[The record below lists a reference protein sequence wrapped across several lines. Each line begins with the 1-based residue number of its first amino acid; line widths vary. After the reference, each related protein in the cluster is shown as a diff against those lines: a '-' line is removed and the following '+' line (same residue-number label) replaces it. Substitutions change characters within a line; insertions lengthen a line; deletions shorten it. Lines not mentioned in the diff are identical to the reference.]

1 MISKSTIEKV
11 FEISRVEEVIG
22 DFIQLKKS
30 GSNYKGLSPFTN
42 EKTPSF
48 MISPAKQIWKDFS
61 SGKGGNVVAF
71 LMEHE
76 QLSYPQAIKFL
87 ARKYNI
93 EVEETAISTEQKEKF
108 DEKEKLMVICEF
120 AKKFFIKQL
129 NDSDFGKNIAFNY
142 LNERGFDK
150 KIINEFEIGCLTNSR
165 NSFKSYAIENGF
177 NEDDLIS
184 LGLISSKHKNDIYSS
199 RIIFPIKT
207 ISGRTVGFGARV
219 LQSSIKTAKYINS
232 PDSIIYNKSKIL
244 YGLYKSKTQ
253 IVKNDNCYIVEGYT
267 DVIRFHQKGIPNVV
281 SSSGTALT
289 LGQINIIRRLTKNI
303 TMLFDS
309 DNAGLNATIRS
320 IDMILSEGMNVSI
333 CLFPENEDPDSFAR
347 NKNTQEIEAYLN
359 ENSIDFIEFKAKEL
373 NNSKR
378 NSAVEKANVIN
389 DIVSSISKIPDRIK
403 QEIYIKQCSQML
415 DITENTLFNALAQ
428 LNQVTRVNSRD
439 YEEKKVSPIKKESK
453 DQIFKLEKKIIEILI
468 LYGHEKI
475 SFDEIKMIKNENG
488 DIVYK
493 PTKVKSYVHEKI
505 FLDLHSDE
513 VEFANKEFKIL
524 YKNLIE
530 EYQKKQSF
538 DAKVFVNSLPKNL
551 SELVTSVLIEDEIY
565 QLHDWRSKNV
575 IVKGKESSISQL
587 VTETILTLRT
597 LLINKKVQELSKLS
611 GDDDKNFNKDTLE
624 EIVNYYQLKSLLS
637 KKLNRVI

>member
-87 ARKYNI
+87 ASKYNI
-93 EVEETAISTEQKEKF
+93 EVEETAISSEQKEKF

-150 KIINEFEIGCLTNSR
+150 KIINDFEIGCLTNSR

-373 NNSKR
+373 NNSTR
-378 NSAVEKANVIN
+378 NSALEKANVVN

>member
-87 ARKYNI
+87 ASKYNI
-93 EVEETAISTEQKEKF
+93 EVEETAISSEQKEKF

-333 CLFPENEDPDSFAR
+333 CLFPENEDPDSFAK
-347 NKNTQEIEAYLN
+347 NKNSQEIEAYLN

-378 NSAVEKANVIN
+378 NSALEKANVVN

-428 LNQVTRVNSRD
+428 LNQITRVNSRD

>member
-87 ARKYNI
+87 ASKYNI
-93 EVEETAISTEQKEKF
+93 EVEETAISSEQKEKF

-120 AKKFFIKQL
+120 AKKFFTKQL

-150 KIINEFEIGCLTNSR
+150 KIINDFEIGCLTNSR

-184 LGLISSKHKNDIYSS
+184 LGLISSKNKNDIYSS

-347 NKNTQEIEAYLN
+347 NKNSQEIEAYLN

-378 NSAVEKANVIN
+378 NSAVEKANVVN

-428 LNQVTRVNSRD
+428 LNQITRVNSRD

-513 VEFANKEFKIL
+513 VEFANEEFKIL

>member
-87 ARKYNI
+87 ASKYNI
-93 EVEETAISTEQKEKF
+93 EVEETAISSEQKEKF

-150 KIINEFEIGCLTNSR
+150 KIINDFEIGCLTNSR

-333 CLFPENEDPDSFAR
+333 CLFPENEDPDSFAK
-347 NKNTQEIEAYLN
+347 NKNSQEIEAYLN

-378 NSAVEKANVIN
+378 NSALEKANVVN

-513 VEFANKEFKIL
+513 VEFANEEFKIL
-524 YKNLIE
+524 YNNLIE